1 MSAIC
6 NSIVKRLE
14 ASCSGGCRPRCGPRC
29 RRFGRARPC
38 RALRRPPRPL
48 APLRCAYVSLQVL
61 RCACVVLVQAH
72 GNLLLSVHRWGDR
85 ACARARVWACAAQAL
100 PNELTHARNGSL
112 VPELP
117 NYTGRGRE
125 REGTRHGALLPAST
139 LYVDMRVA
147 ARSRCILST
156 GVVILYLWWFACP
169 FSKRFREGRPTTSP
183 RETATPTYTTTH
195 AFEQV
200 RLARSEV
207 RTPRNSTDGLSARVE
222 RRPGLYQDCL
232 CARGDIETRCSCK
245 ENTRNCAS
253 QQP

>member
-1 MSAIC
+1 M
-6 NSIVKRLE
+6 
-14 ASCSGGCRPRCGPRC
+14 PR
-29 RRFGRARPC
+29 
-38 RALRRPPRPL
+38 
-48 APLRCAYVSLQVL
+48 VVL
-61 RCACVVLVQAH
+61 RLARLRKITTSPPIPKRATALEPQAQR
-72 GNLLLSVHRWGDR
+72 L
-85 ACARARVWACAAQAL
+85 CAR
-100 PNELTHARNGSL
+100 EHTD
-112 VPELP
+112 
-117 NYTGRGRE
+117 
-125 REGTRHGALLPAST
+125 
-139 LYVDMRVA
+139 VDMRVA
-147 ARSRCILST
+147 ARSRCILRT
-156 GVVILYLWWFACP
+156 GVVILYLWWFARP